1 MAVKKTKERSIREKK
16 SSTVIFLHMEWV
28 NKLGSK
34 KFDGTRKKEI
44 HLLIIKER
52 KKKEGKKERE
62 RKKKEQENQNLSGC

>member
-1 MAVKKTKERSIREKK
+1 
-16 SSTVIFLHMEWV
+16 MEWV